1 MTDRDAALFALYL
14 AHYRPMLKL
23 ATLLVRRPAAAEQV
37 VQDAFT
43 GLWAA
48 WPRLRDNDKA
58 LMYLRQAVVNR
69 SRSVL
74 RHVRVTL
81 GSNQRPPPWSGQCSC
96 Y

>member
-14 AHYRPMLKL
+14 AQYRPMLDL
-23 ATLLVRRPAAAEQV
+23 ATGFVRRPSTAEQI

-58 LMYLRQAVVNR
+58 LSHLRRCVENR
-69 SRSVL
+69 ARSVL
-74 RHVRVTL
+74 RHRRDEAWP
-81 GSNQRPPPWSGQCSC
+81 GG
-96 Y
+96 